1 MKNNSL
7 PTSILA
13 ILGTM
18 LVFFPLLT
26 PVVVSVARLI
36 EARRFLFDYL
46 MPAEFFPLVLIG
58 GFLLMLAAIRTR
70 KYRGLIGWGLGGAV
84 VLLAGSQGLA
94 VVTGLASGRTT
105 PGGWQWAL
113 VLAGLVAYIL
123 AVIVTG
129 IGGVL
134 LLRDLFKPQTASG

>member
-7 PTSILA
+7 LTRTLA

-18 LVFFPLLT
+18 LVLFPLLA
-26 PVVVSVARLI
+26 PVVLSVARLI
-36 EARRFLFDYL
+36 QARRFLFDYL

-58 GFLLMLAAIRTR
+58 GFLLLLAAIRMR
-70 KYRGLIGWGLGGAV
+70 KYHGLIGWGLGGAV
-84 VLLAGSQGLA
+84 LLLAGSQGLA
-94 VVTGLASGRTT
+94 IATGLASGRTT

-123 AVIVTG
+123 AVIVTA

-134 LLRDLFKPQTASG
+134 LLRYLFKPQPAAE

>member
-7 PTSILA
+7 LTRTLA

-18 LVFFPLLT
+18 LVLFPLLA
-26 PVVVSVARLI
+26 PVILSVARLI
-36 EARRFLFDYL
+36 EAHRFLFDYL

-58 GFLLMLAAIRTR
+58 GFLLLLAAIRLR
-70 KYRGLIGWGLGGAV
+70 KYRGLIGWGLGSAV
-84 VLLAGSQGLA
+84 LLLAGSQGLA
-94 VVTGLASGRTT
+94 VATGLASGRTN

-134 LLRDLFKPQTASG
+134 LLRDLFKPQPAAG

>member
-1 MKNNSL
+1 MKNNPL
-7 PTSILA
+7 LTRILA

-18 LVFFPLLT
+18 LVLFPLLA
-26 PVVVSVARLI
+26 PVVLSVARLI
-36 EARRFLFDYL
+36 QARRFLFDYL

-58 GFLLMLAAIRTR
+58 GFLLMLAAIRMR

-84 VLLAGSQGLA
+84 LLLAGSQGLA
-94 VVTGLASGRTT
+94 VATGLASGRTT

-134 LLRDLFKPQTASG
+134 LLRDLFKPQPAAG